1 MPENDL
7 KSLRDALIRCCE
19 DYNADEAIRAWR
31 APWPRSSSTNT
42 CGLGSCSSSLVG
54 SAVPRRPPRPA
65 WCAVDSRRAPGGHA
79 SWPNSPP

>member
-31 APWPRSSSTNT
+31 AP
-42 CGLGSCSSSLVG
+42 
-54 SAVPRRPPRPA
+54 
-65 WCAVDSRRAPGGHA
+65 
-79 SWPNSPP
+79 